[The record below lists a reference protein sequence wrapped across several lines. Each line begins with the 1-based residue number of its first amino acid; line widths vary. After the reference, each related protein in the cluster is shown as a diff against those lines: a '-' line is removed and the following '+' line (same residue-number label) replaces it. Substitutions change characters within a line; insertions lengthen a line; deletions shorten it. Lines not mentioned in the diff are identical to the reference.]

1 MRILIVEDNLKLANG
16 LKQLLA
22 DSGYSIDLVGD
33 GESALAATTALNYDL
48 VILDLSL
55 PDLSGLRVLEQIR
68 DKKNTVPV
76 LILTARGSLDDRIKG
91 LDIGA
96 DDYMSK
102 PFEWSE
108 LEARVRALLRRSL
121 AVKTSKLE
129 FGKINLDLKG
139 NQVLVNNAPIDI
151 PAREINV
158 LRELMI
164 ANGRIISKSRLIESL
179 SSFDDDISENAIE
192 QYISRLRKRIS
203 RYDLT
208 IKTARGLGYFLQI
221 IEEQT

>member
-1 MRILIVEDNLKLANG
+1 MRILIVEDNTKLANG

-22 DSGYSIDLVGD
+22 DSGYSIDIVGD
-33 GESALAATTALNYDL
+33 GESALAASSALNYDL
-48 VILDLSL
+48 IILDLSL
-55 PDLSGLRVLEQIR
+55 PDLSGLGVLEEIR
-68 DKKNTVPV
+68 AKKNTVPV
-76 LILTARGSLDDRIKG
+76 LILTARGGLDDRIKG
-91 LDIGA
+91 LDFGA

-129 FGKINLDLKG
+129 FGKISLDLKG
-139 NQVLVNNAPIDI
+139 NQVLANDTAIDI

-203 RYDLT
+203 NFGLT
-208 IKTARGLGYFLQI
+208 IKTARGLGYFLHI
-221 IEEQT
+221 IEN

>member
-16 LKQLLA
+16 LKQLLT
-22 DSGYSIDLVGD
+22 DSGYSIDIVGD
-33 GESALAATTALNYDL
+33 GESALAAALALNYDL
-48 VILDLSL
+48 IILDLSL
-55 PDLSGLRVLEQIR
+55 PDISGLRVLEGIR
-68 DKKNTVPV
+68 AKKNPVPI

-121 AVKTSKLE
+121 AVKTSRLE
-129 FGKINLDLKG
+129 FGNISLDLKG
-139 NQVLVNNAPIDI
+139 NQVIANKQAIDI

-164 ANGRIISKSRLIESL
+164 ANGRIISKSRIIESL

-203 RYDLT
+203 SHGLT

-221 IEEQT
+221 IEN